1 MIGLVGESKLVRRIN
16 ACGSEEVNHHIG
28 IVGKDVPAVHIASHV
43 ERTGGKGFL
52 AGRSGK
58 AEVVVNDF
66 IKLLGIG
73 VTVHLLVLNNLGDL
87 GFLFRI
93 KLIDFCAGILLD
105 LANHRLIHQE
115 RKHLRNLLLDGS
127 LVGIHLG
134 HEQRHDVVDGGGKAL
149 LVAVRKIADHK
160 QHIYYPTIESLLLLI
175 LNQIQCLTCIR
186 HGTLPQMLHGALEH
200 GTKETVKG
208 DKFTHLTLGG
218 FLGDGERDVEQGTLV
233 SLYLLVHIVH
243 VDKGVEH
250 LHNQLELVRYKG
262 IERRKIC
269 LIFVR
274 LVSAWQNKLRIEHG
288 FILFIEFL

>member
-1 MIGLVGESKLVRRIN
+1 MIGLVGESKLVRRID

-115 RKHLRNLLLDGS
+115 RKHL
-127 LVGIHLG
+127 
-134 HEQRHDVVDGGGKAL
+134 
-149 LVAVRKIADHK
+149 
-160 QHIYYPTIESLLLLI
+160 
-175 LNQIQCLTCIR
+175 
-186 HGTLPQMLHGALEH
+186 
-200 GTKETVKG
+200 
-208 DKFTHLTLGG
+208 
-218 FLGDGERDVEQGTLV
+218 
-233 SLYLLVHIVH
+233 
-243 VDKGVEH
+243 
-250 LHNQLELVRYKG
+250 
-262 IERRKIC
+262 
-269 LIFVR
+269 
-274 LVSAWQNKLRIEHG
+274 
-288 FILFIEFL
+288 